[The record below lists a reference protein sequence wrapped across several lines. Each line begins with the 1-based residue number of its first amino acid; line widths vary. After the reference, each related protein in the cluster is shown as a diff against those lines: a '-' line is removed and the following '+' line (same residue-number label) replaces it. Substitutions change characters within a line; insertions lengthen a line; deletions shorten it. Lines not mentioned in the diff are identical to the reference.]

1 MKNNVKK
8 TVRFVALDALERVQ
22 KGGAYSNLLLR
33 ESINKGQLNEK
44 DSRLLTELVYG
55 TISRQ
60 LLLSFYLQPFIA
72 KAKKVDDCFKRSS

>member
-1 MKNNVKK
+1 MKNNIKK

-44 DSRLLTELVYG
+44 
-55 TISRQ
+55 I
-60 LLLSFYLQPFIA
+60 
-72 KAKKVDDCFKRSS
+72 KKSKWSLF